1 MDSVVSQEYE
11 DIFPGMITR
20 LVISTLIKEGASAAA
35 EVAAWQVDG
44 AGGVV
49 AVIGTVIA
57 TSAYKYAFNTADTRC
72 WQTLP
77 REYQVAQ
84 LPRPPDGKLKLS
96 AVSPGGTMVSA
107 EPVEVKI
114 EKNRAIIH
122 VRQAGQGNIS
132 ARVFDIE

>member
-1 MDSVVSQEYE
+1 MSQEYE

-20 LVISTLIKEGASAAA
+20 LVISTIIKEGASAAA
-35 EVAAWQVDG
+35 EVAAWQV
-44 AGGVV
+44 GGIEGVF

-77 REYQVAQ
+77 REYQVTQ
-84 LPRPPDGKLKLS
+84 FPRPSDGKLKLS

-132 ARVFDIE
+132 ARVFEFE